1 MMGRNYGDGDEIV
14 HEMGTNQPTNQP
26 VNMNQPISV
35 KTQLC
40 CFYHLPVMHFL
51 LGDLVRNVFPGRF

>member
-40 CFYHLPVMHFL
+40 CFYHLQVMHFL
-51 LGDLVRNVFPGRF
+51 LGDLLRNVFPGRF